1 MNDPI
6 PLHRYPAPDPH
17 LLADLTASAASDA
30 LGYLLAAASDILDWV
45 DDGGAETVQLIIE
58 LAIELVD
65 TITEGAENRP
75 SVSFPVSLTAQAAD
89 HIADAAERFEVHNT
103 YDVCTAEYDEATI
116 LLVDAMRQTARVLL
130 NAARSA

>member
-17 LLADLTASAASDA
+17 WLAKLTASAASDA
-30 LGYLLAAASDILDWV
+30 LGYLLAAASDILDWI
-45 DDGGAETVQLIIE
+45 DDEGAETVQSIIE

-65 TITEGAENRP
+65 TLIEGAEDRP

-89 HIADAAERFEVHNT
+89 HIADAADRFEVHKT
-103 YDVCTAEYDEATI
+103 YDVCADEYDEAEI
-116 LLVDAMRQTARVLL
+116 FLVGAMRQTARDLL